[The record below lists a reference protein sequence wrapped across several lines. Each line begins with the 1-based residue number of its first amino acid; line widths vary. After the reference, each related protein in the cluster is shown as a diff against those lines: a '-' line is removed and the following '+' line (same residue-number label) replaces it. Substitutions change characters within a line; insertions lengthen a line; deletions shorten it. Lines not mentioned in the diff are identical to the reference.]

1 MTEIK
6 RRDIIKLY
14 YEMSEPTYSL
24 VDEISD
30 TNIHLREPPDK
41 NIVLAIQDGVIEGVV
56 SIELVYSAPVTGI
69 AIARNFVEG
78 QSVVLVYKS
87 APDEEKVGVI
97 TRLEEDMIDVDVDG
111 EMIYVDFGYVG
122 VPEEFQS
129 ITLHGGFI
137 FGMEDDYYIPESQH
151 RYTLERQLS
160 DMMDKLLAVPK
171 QTSRTIQNANR
182 IVQRFRELRQLYSND
197 QLEPQQAL
205 HEITPYQVKWL
216 LPVLDILE
224 RGRVRRPLFI
234 NDDVSIEAF
243 REMATIQLGGNASTG
258 RSFRSIYTKLLNE
271 IKPFISD
278 VNGTK
283 IQTTIE
289 VLLPNPV
296 LMVSTSPKTFKETK
310 GKPGTFLSQVLV
322 KPYADPYHFVHT
334 TPEVAHFASYFVL
347 PVDYT
352 RAFVTGSTLLSRT
365 HYEKLALYTHASP
378 NGVPITTL
386 SECVPSPERLMD
398 TVNSF
403 YSIQGC
409 IQQLSPYLIHQN
421 NVTISLYETML
432 GKLKEYIQTYKN
444 KIKLPGY
451 VSNPLIEYEHHS
463 ASEYQASLLHT
474 DNGSLYAI
482 TQCKKMSLDYTK
494 RLDEHIEKRLESK
507 IAPPVVKVYANL
519 KQLKEDNST
528 DDQIKKIFYDKE
540 FDKTD
545 YTLYNGMNLEE
556 LIEHLVRIEY
566 MPPPEAYL
574 YAPHLL
580 KKQRLVLNGDYAQ
593 LATPNGMVY
602 YKRINDV
609 WKLDDTCAGPYPC
622 TSDEPECTV
631 AETSCVDVSFRLKQ
645 NLIHSIVKDY
655 QLDMYKSKAVFDKF
669 IQDRET
675 HLMYLIH
682 AKKHLSEQSA
692 LKYNNR
698 LKALGKSIVIIH
710 QSPKTSLL
718 NLILNKPFEERYT
731 ELIYFIRDYTRV
743 AHHTEDS
750 HWLYCVST
758 GLKLLPRVFQSLIQ
772 GYEEQRYKEM
782 LDRLLTEGSLKTY
795 EGSIVTEHGGF
806 QVAASEL
813 EHTFDEMVHSTEFEY
828 DPIYKLKRE
837 EDPLTPFLVE
847 LLNVTSIAIG
857 VNVTAYYNFIIH
869 KVLSNPSNLLNQVVA
884 LVLKFAEIEYN
895 ISLEDKMDRL
905 IKKTTQYQNLFTKF
919 EQSEEFEFSLQT
931 IQKELKKVSNYYE
944 VKQLLQRKP
953 KRAVGLQKTSS
964 TVWNTFL
971 PPSKLPEIHTS
982 SKTEYN
988 TIMTILHFIRNES
1001 HKKVLREG
1009 TYRVNTIHTPIVPS
1023 LAYELMNK
1031 WKPYFMTYTKNKV
1044 FIPTKSQLPYDKHI
1058 VETILPP
1065 IQAESIT
1072 VVKDDKKFDLLIP
1085 ELVNKVE
1092 RMGFDPS
1099 VNMDDVPIV
1108 FLQSFIQ
1115 NIGRLYPSFL
1125 LHKPEYYSWYSIP
1138 FTYEKTIATQHADKL
1153 NRMSDKSIF
1162 NALSKCSSQNLGLQG
1177 ILNDPE
1183 IDLMIDQFRSSR
1195 TEGTRIQ
1202 CIYYIYSIFDKYITG
1217 CPSDHRD
1224 TLFRILQIFCDSF
1237 TKDEKKIFIKLEDID
1252 TYILK
1257 QKTNES
1263 NERQLQRDQMTWE
1276 DRILFDFR
1284 QTMNL
1289 SKEAQLGRSRTYN
1302 AEQHQLESDLFGT
1315 SMEDND
1321 QGGDGND
1328 MSNDDVTD

>member
-6 RRDIIKLY
+6 RRDIIKLHY
-14 YEMSEPTYSL
+14 KIGEPTYSL
-24 VDEISD
+24 VDEVSD

-41 NIVLAIQDGVIEGVV
+41 NFVLAIQDGLIDGVV
-56 SIELVYSAPVTGI
+56 SVELVYSAPVTGI
-69 AIARNFVEG
+69 AIARNFLEG
-78 QSVVLVYKS
+78 QSIVLVYKS

-111 EMIYVDFGYVG
+111 EMIYIDFGYVG

-182 IVQRFRELRQLYSND
+182 IVQRFRELRQLFSND
-197 QLEPQQAL
+197 HLEPQYAL
-205 HEITPYQVKWL
+205 HELTPYRVKWI
-216 LPVLDILE
+216 LPLLDILE
-224 RGRVRRPLFI
+224 RGRLRRTLFI
-234 NDDVSIEAF
+234 NEDESIEAF
-243 REMATIQLGGNASTG
+243 REMEKIQLGHDPSTG

-271 IKPFISD
+271 IHPFISD
-278 VNGTK
+278 VNGSE
-283 IQTTIE
+283 IQSTIE
-289 VLLPNPV
+289 VLLPKPI
-296 LMVSTSPKTFKETK
+296 LMVSSSPKSFKETK
-310 GKPGTFLSQVLV
+310 GKSGTFLSQVLI
-322 KPYADPYHFVHT
+322 KPYTDPYNFVHT
-334 TPEVAHFASYFVL
+334 TPEVAHFASYFAL

-352 RAFVTGSTLLSRT
+352 RAFVTGDTLLSRT
-365 HYEKLALYTHASP
+365 HYEKLALYTHMAP
-378 NGVPITTL
+378 NGDPMTL
-386 SECVPSPERLMD
+386 SECVPPPERLMD
-398 TVNSF
+398 TVKSF

-421 NVTISLYETML
+421 NVTISLYETIL
-432 GKLKEYIQTYKN
+432 GKLNEYIQTYKH
-444 KIKLPGY
+444 KIKLPIY
-451 VSNPLIEYEHHS
+451 TSNPLIEYDNQS
-463 ASEYQASLLHT
+463 ASEYQVSLLHT

-482 TQCKKMSLDYTK
+482 TQCKKMALDYTK
-494 RLDEHIEKRLESK
+494 RLDKHIEKRLEPSK
-507 IAPPVVKVYANL
+507 IAPPVVKVYATS
-519 KQLKEDNST
+519 KQLTSDNS
-528 DDQIKKIFYDKE
+528 KEIFYDKE

-545 YTLYNGMNLEE
+545 YTVYNGMNLEE
-556 LIEHLVRIEY
+556 LIEHLVRVEY

-602 YKRINDV
+602 YKRINEV

-631 AETSCVDVSFRLKQ
+631 TDTSCVDVSFRLKQ
-645 NLIHSIVKDY
+645 NLIHSILKDY
-655 QLDMYKSKAVFDKF
+655 QLDMYKSKAAFDKF
-669 IQDRET
+669 IQDREKYFT
-675 HLMYLIH
+675 YLIL

-698 LKALGKSIVIIH
+698 LKAMGKSIVVIK
-710 QSPKTSLL
+710 QSPRTSLL
-718 NLILNKPFEERYT
+718 NLILKKPFEERYT
-731 ELIYFIRDYTRV
+731 ELIYFIRDYTRG
-743 AHHTEDS
+743 AHHTEDD

-758 GLKLLPRVFQSLIQ
+758 GLKLLPKVFQSLIQ
-772 GYEEQRYKEM
+772 GYENQQYKET
-782 LDRLLTEGSLKTY
+782 LDRLVTEGSLKIF
-795 EGSIVTEHGGF
+795 EGSIVTLHGGF
-806 QVAASEL
+806 TIAPIDL
-813 EHTFDEMVHSTEFEY
+813 EHTFDEMVHSTEFEH

-857 VNVTAYYNFIIH
+857 VNVTAYYNFMIH

-895 ISLEDKMDRL
+895 ISLADKIDRL
-905 IKKTTQYQNLFTKF
+905 IKKTTQYQSLFTKF
-919 EQSEEFEFSLQT
+919 EQPIEDFSLQT

-964 TVWNTFL
+964 TVWKTFL
-971 PPSKLPEIHTS
+971 PPSKLHVTS
-982 SKTEYN
+982 ATTDYN
-988 TIMTILHFIRNES
+988 TIMMILHMIRDES

-1023 LAYELMNK
+1023 QAYKLMNK
-1031 WKPYFMTYTKNKV
+1031 WRTYSFSYTKNKV
-1044 FIPTKSQLPYDKHI
+1044 FIPKKNQLPYDKNI
-1058 VETILPP
+1058 VETILPS
-1065 IQAESIT
+1065 IQTGSNV
-1072 VVKDDKKFDLLIP
+1072 VVKDNKKFDLLIP
-1085 ELVNKVE
+1085 DLVDKINKLDFSL
-1092 RMGFDPS
+1092 RL
-1099 VNMDDVPIV
+1099 NTDDVPIV
-1108 FLQSFIQ
+1108 YLQSFIR

-1125 LHKPEYYSWYSIP
+1125 LHKPEYYSWYYTP
-1138 FTYEKTIATQHADKL
+1138 FTYERIIASQHEDKL
-1153 NRMSDKSIF
+1153 KKISQKSIF
-1162 NALSKCSSQNLGLQG
+1162 NVLYNCSSENIGLQG

-1183 IDLMIDQFRSSR
+1183 IDFMIDQFRSIR
-1195 TEGTRIQ
+1195 TEDTRNQ
-1202 CIYYIYSIFDKYITG
+1202 CVYYIYSIFYKYITG
-1217 CPSDHRD
+1217 CPSEHRD
-1224 TLFRILQIFCDSF
+1224 TLFRILQFFCDFF
-1237 TKDEKKIFIKLEDID
+1237 TRDEKKVFIKLDDID

-1257 QKTNES
+1257 QKTNEATD
-1263 NERQLQRDQMTWE
+1263 RQLQRDQMSWE

-1289 SKEAQLGRSRTYN
+1289 SKEAQLGRKRTYD
-1302 AEQHQLESDLFGT
+1302 AEQYQRETDLFGT
-1315 SMEDND
+1315 TDNDND
-1321 QGGDGND
+1321 QGGDGNE